1 MNRTIE
7 AIYENGVLRPLE
19 PLDLEEQEQ
28 VSITIAD
35 EPDEPEWLDVEFLR
49 EIASEADDS
58 ISLEEVRQAMAKI
71 PGSLTADCIAE
82 RDERVK

>member
-19 PLDLEEQEQ
+19 PLDLEEQEH
-28 VSITIAD
+28 VSVTISD
-35 EPDEPEWLDVEFLR
+35 DIEEPEWLDVEFLR
-49 EIASEADDS
+49 EIADEADDS
-58 ISLEEVRQAMAKI
+58 ISLEEVRKAMSKI